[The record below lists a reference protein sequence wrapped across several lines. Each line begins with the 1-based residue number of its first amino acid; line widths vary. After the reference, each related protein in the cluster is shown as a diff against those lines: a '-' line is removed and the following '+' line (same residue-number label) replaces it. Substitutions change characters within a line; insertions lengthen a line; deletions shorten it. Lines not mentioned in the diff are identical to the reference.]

1 MHQGRRKGRGDLL
14 QRRTVRESTG
24 HHHRRER
31 PLDVDRPP
39 ETGPHLNGASPGV
52 EVEGPRGVA
61 IAAVRGTGGGVAAGT
76 TTAAATVGSA
86 AVMPPLSAA
95 RLS

>member
-1 MHQGRRKGRGDLL
+1 MHQERRKGRGDLL
-14 QRRTVRESTG
+14 RRRTVRESTG
-24 HHHRRER
+24 QHHRWER
-31 PLDVDRPP
+31 PLDVDAPPP

-61 IAAVRGTGGGVAAGT
+61 IAAVRGTGGGVASGT
-76 TTAAATVGSA
+76 TMAAAAGSA
-86 AVMPPLSAA
+86 AVVPPSSAP